1 MSDIENRRERLFAKM
16 KENSAALF
24 FAGTPKLRSEDETY
38 PFVSN
43 RHFYYLSNIEQENSV
58 LLFVKGISEKK
69 IYLFIDDF
77 SELKE
82 KMTGKRLTV
91 TRS

>member
-24 FAGTPKLRSEDETY
+24 FAGAPKLRSEDETY

-43 RHFYYLSNIEQENSV
+43 RHFFYLSNIEQENSV

-69 IYLFIDDF
+69 VYLFIDDF
-77 SELKE
+77 SDL
-82 KMTGKRLTV
+82 M
-91 TRS
+91 